1 MADDHAVDDASAL
14 GAARLVAWTKDD
26 KLIPRG
32 ALAHAWQMSAEDIEA
47 AVQRGDLF
55 EVRVDDLPYVSSELI
70 ALGAHW
76 SFEVCRALGD
86 QGASSK
92 LIFLLHPHGGLGGKT
107 VAEARRTGTPLAR
120 ILLLAQAAAHT

>member
-1 MADDHAVDDASAL
+1 MADDHAVDDASAR

-32 ALAHAWQMSAEDIEA
+32 ALAHAWQMSAQDIEA

-70 ALGAHW
+70 ALGTHR
-76 SFEVCRALGD
+76 SFEICRALGD
-86 QGASSK
+86 QSASSK
-92 LIFLLHPHGGLGGKT
+92 LIFLLRPHAGLGGKT
-107 VAEARRTGTPLAR
+107 VAEALRTGTPLDR
-120 ILLLAQAAAHT
+120 VLLLAQAAAHT